1 MNSIIGVELDK
12 TKPKL
17 NIKSF
22 LVNKTFKWA
31 SFWGGTLLL
40 LCCFLYMSYT
50 QIQKHTIAQQY
61 NLNLALESRIYDG
74 LIFPRLSSL
83 RKIDQFINQ
92 QVILQKQEVFA
103 YNQSLQYSLANINV
117 YNALGDIVL
126 GAEHVELESFIK
138 VKPPLRET
146 LYADQGNNSL
156 HIIIPTQRSGELSG
170 WVSTQMPLDAITA
183 LFASIDVGKHGILA
197 IRLDNTYSDLIHYPR
212 LLPSSEQ
219 NYPKLLDS
227 MVSTSNSGTLKSA
240 DYYDKKNRLYNYK
253 RIGDT
258 ALYLVTG
265 LAVKDYLA
273 EWIIYVYIAIGLSGA
288 MLFLVYWF
296 NNKLGLSVKREY
308 TALESLKLHEIQT
321 KLLLDSIGQ
330 PIIIVNL
337 DGGCRYLNK
346 AAYKLTAIAQD
357 VVDANYTLNELFGH
371 NATFIP
377 SLLDNINSAKEFSA
391 ELLEYTNDHG
401 HTFSLEIRAYPNLQ
415 EQKLLGAFIS
425 VHDISE
431 KKAAAEKLAYMAM
444 HDPLTGLI
452 NRWKLTEEF
461 DKAVAKASYTHQE
474 VVLILL
480 DLDNFKA
487 INDSLGHGAGDL
499 VLVEVAKRLQ
509 QFNNES
515 HFISRL
521 GGDEFLLLANTQG
534 LAQLNILL
542 KEMLFL
548 FNTAFVI
555 DDYQVVITPS
565 IGVARYPEHG
575 TSFEEMLKAADVAL
589 YDAKDSGKNAYS
601 FYAPHMGEEGV
612 RKLYVQT
619 QLRQAFEQQDLYLDY
634 QPQFDINSRKVVG
647 VEALLRWKHAD
658 LGQVSPAEFI
668 PAAERSGLIIP
679 ITQWILNQT
688 CEQAAKWE
696 AQYSQK
702 IVLAINCSAHHFTQ
716 GCLVS
721 DVKSALS
728 ESGLSPELLELEVTE
743 SALLESSEK
752 VTTII
757 SALKEL
763 GVKFAI
769 DDFGTGYSNMAY
781 LKQFAADK
789 LKIDRSFISKL
800 DSKSDVS
807 ILEAIITLAHNF
819 NLIAIAEGVEMESEL
834 KTLQDNGCNQV
845 QGFLLSKPISSDSI
859 HSMLATQCNA

>member
-1 MNSIIGVELDK
+1 
-12 TKPKL
+12 
-17 NIKSF
+17 
-22 LVNKTFKWA
+22 
-31 SFWGGTLLL
+31 
-40 LCCFLYMSYT
+40 
-50 QIQKHTIAQQY
+50 
-61 NLNLALESRIYDG
+61 
-74 LIFPRLSSL
+74 
-83 RKIDQFINQ
+83 
-92 QVILQKQEVFA
+92 
-103 YNQSLQYSLANINV
+103 
-117 YNALGDIVL
+117 
-126 GAEHVELESFIK
+126 
-138 VKPPLRET
+138 
-146 LYADQGNNSL
+146 
-156 HIIIPTQRSGELSG
+156 
-170 WVSTQMPLDAITA
+170 
-183 LFASIDVGKHGILA
+183 
-197 IRLDNTYSDLIHYPR
+197 
-212 LLPSSEQ
+212 
-219 NYPKLLDS
+219 
-227 MVSTSNSGTLKSA
+227 
-240 DYYDKKNRLYNYK
+240 
-253 RIGDT
+253 
-258 ALYLVTG
+258 
-265 LAVKDYLA
+265 
-273 EWIIYVYIAIGLSGA
+273 
-288 MLFLVYWF
+288 
-296 NNKLGLSVKREY
+296 
-308 TALESLKLHEIQT
+308 
-321 KLLLDSIGQ
+321 
-330 PIIIVNL
+330 
-337 DGGCRYLNK
+337 
-346 AAYKLTAIAQD
+346 
-357 VVDANYTLNELFGH
+357 
-371 NATFIP
+371 
-377 SLLDNINSAKEFSA
+377 
-391 ELLEYTNDHG
+391 
-401 HTFSLEIRAYPNLQ
+401 
-415 EQKLLGAFIS
+415 
-425 VHDISE
+425 
-431 KKAAAEKLAYMAM
+431 
-444 HDPLTGLI
+444 
-452 NRWKLTEEF
+452 
-461 DKAVAKASYTHQE
+461 
-474 VVLILL
+474 
-480 DLDNFKA
+480 
-487 INDSLGHGAGDL
+487 
-499 VLVEVAKRLQ
+499 
-509 QFNNES
+509 
-515 HFISRL
+515 
-521 GGDEFLLLANTQG
+521 
-534 LAQLNILL
+534 
-542 KEMLFL
+542 MLFL